1 MTKKRT
7 TPSKSVSFS
16 EDGVEI
22 QDKPQETVP
31 VVASL
36 DIILPDPGQPRRLLP
51 NDIIEALSQGI
62 VSQREALQEWLQRAE
77 NEAAEPALRQ
87 NLRELKRLAHS
98 IELHGLI
105 SPISVRRPAAHE
117 TVPPG
122 ITYFIVTG
130 ERRYWAH
137 VYLLSQGRQ
146 IQIGQAT
153 SSPSE
158 IKITLAPA
166 GITVRAHQLIENLLR
181 EDLNAVERAQGMWA
195 LRYELSGVS
204 YSSPRP
210 APQETDEEMVNQS
223 FPPSPA
229 PLSSSAVNYSSPS
242 LVPWARVEETLGI
255 SKRYRIFVTS
265 VLQLSETAQA
275 LVAAHNLAEM
285 TIRPIT
291 QKLKGKPELQLKA
304 LQQLIEWQTAEE
316 DEGPDQSITV
326 SVKEFVDKL
335 LIDELIGDTT
345 EAEIPSPKRL
355 RAVSSAPVVRFRDKV
370 RQTLDFLNRLK
381 KTDRAELTRALQ
393 YGDYADVMLDLR
405 NLREQIDTILASVPP
420 TVGPTMTPPLLTPPI
435 TGETNQAE
443 SSEESPQ
450 L

>member
-1 MTKKRT
+1 MARKRT
-7 TPSKSVSFS
+7 ASSKSALFS
-16 EDGVEI
+16 GVNTDM
-22 QDKPQETVP
+22 QSNLQETVP
-31 VVASL
+31 VVASVEV
-36 DIILPDPGQPRRLLP
+36 ILPDPGQPRRLLP
-51 NDIIEALSQGI
+51 NDIIEALSQGNL
-62 VSQREALQEWLQRAE
+62 SQHEALQEWLQRAE

-87 NLRELKRLAHS
+87 NVRELKRLAHS
-98 IELHGLI
+98 IEQHGLI
-105 SPISVRRPAAHE
+105 SPISVRQPAAHE
-117 TVPPG
+117 AVPPG
-122 ITYFIVTG
+122 IAYFIVTG

-137 VYLLSQGRQ
+137 VYLLSEGRQ
-146 IQIGQAT
+146 IQAGEVT
-153 SSPSE
+153 SSPGE
-158 IKITLAPA
+158 IKISLAPA
-166 GITVRAHQLIENLLR
+166 GITIRAHQLIENLLR

-195 LRYELSGVS
+195 LRYELSGVN
-204 YSSPRP
+204 YSSPP
-210 APQETDEEMVNQS
+210 PTSPDTDEEKVDES
-223 FPPSPA
+223 LPVSPA
-229 PLSSSAVNYSSPS
+229 PLSPSTVNYSSPS

-275 LVAAHNLAEM
+275 LVVAHNLAEM

-304 LQQLIEWQTAEE
+304 LQQLVEWQTAEE
-316 DEGPDQSITV
+316 DEGPEQSITA

-345 EAEIPSPKRL
+345 ESEIPPPKRL

-381 KTDRAELTRALQ
+381 KTDRAELSKALQ

-420 TVGPTMTPPLLTPPI
+420 AVDPTMRPPLLTSSTTEEANPP
-435 TGETNQAE
+435 E
-443 SSEESPQ
+443 SEDFPQ
-450 L
+450 I